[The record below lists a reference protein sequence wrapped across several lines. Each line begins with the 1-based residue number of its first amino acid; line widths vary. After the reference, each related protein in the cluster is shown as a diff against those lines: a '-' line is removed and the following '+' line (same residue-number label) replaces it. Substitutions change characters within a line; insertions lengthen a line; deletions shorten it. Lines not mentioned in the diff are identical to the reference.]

1 MKMPRVEA
9 EQVIFLDLRPGFEG
23 GAGVA
28 EGFIQVEARARLIEL
43 LEAAPPSGRENRD
56 TGRVQSLNV
65 MENRTHDAVFINARR
80 GAGKTTFL
88 VKVLKELQ
96 ERRGTTDVS
105 LYPLGIIDP
114 TLIETK
120 QHVVVVVIDRI
131 RAAVSRGRALS
142 PDLPSTEYDA
152 YKQSLRRLARGLTML
167 DGIGGDSSY
176 GQQWADPE
184 YVLDRGLEDARA
196 GFGFEEEFRTCIDHA
211 CRFLGIDSFI
221 LAVDD
226 VDTWFERG
234 WPVVEALRKYLT
246 SPRLQVVLSGD
257 MELYG
262 LLLRS
267 SQWKQMG
274 RDFLKAE
281 QWQDQRNGGR
291 SRMAAIT
298 DKVDELQDQYLIK
311 VLKPERRID
320 LKPLLAIKDR
330 LRFRTNQAGKE
341 FTADQFGARVCVTL
355 LAVRSAT
362 EQRQIM
368 DLLLRLPTRSALQIM
383 IACHDL
389 LVQRRTAQLNPARAY
404 ALAALRH
411 VAWTELAKL
420 GLTPGETLAMP
431 PALLPNLLAKWFT
444 DGNLWRTM
452 PRLHP
457 ESFDTN
463 IGLPALFGAALA
475 VDAFRSDPAQMPIY
489 WLKIS
494 VVREMLDVGLV
505 SEQDGPRSVRRLV
518 EHLNLHSVESSLQ
531 TVGRLAAFELEAGRR
546 VQPGIY
552 FSVTSVP
559 LDRVRE
565 RDVAA
570 FDLYGRSYQVGKG
583 KAGIPLI
590 EMVSDDD
597 AIDRNVPRPL
607 RAFHH
612 KLREAE
618 WPFRGRGGGFNGGFA
633 NGISELAE
641 KVSPAAALV
650 VRAPAVEIISG
661 QRKAQGGYS
670 VLRLIALFAGL
681 LEIGSQDVDDE
692 ELAVRVRHILTDAAL
707 LRSYPTP
714 SAAAEDEDAASSRT
728 RGKAGQDAQ
737 PRVWDDDDGPDGE
750 GEPAPDNDEHQ
761 LVDAVIEWIKAWKGA
776 IPPLPPVVL
785 SRIWARF
792 TYAHRSVRDNMR
804 HLESR
809 FLGTFV
815 FRTLIAF
822 LHAVLIE
829 SVRGHDAR
837 ASSNANT
844 NPVTS
849 PEPFVSLLSD
859 VDFDADLPAW
869 DDSGL
874 KFFDALFTFPIW
886 AFFLPRT
893 ADIVWRREPAANV
906 KIFELYEERRTIHE
920 LRPAADFANVRYR
933 PDGGQKNIEF
943 EGLYDLLNT
952 VHMQGNPKQ
961 RPPVRE
967 EIQPPSDDG
976 L

>member
-1 MKMPRVEA
+1 MARAHTDDEL
-9 EQVIFLDLRPGFEG
+9 IYLDLRPGFEG
-23 GAGVA
+23 GAAAA
-28 EGFIQVEARARLIEL
+28 EGFIQVEARARLIQL
-43 LEAAPPSGRENRD
+43 LEAAPASGRGKRETARP
-56 TGRVQSLNV
+56 RSLNV
-65 MENRTHDAVFINARR
+65 MAQRSHDAVFVNARR

-88 VKVLKELQ
+88 VKVLYEL
-96 ERRGTTDVS
+96 ETRGASEVA

-131 RAAVSRGRALS
+131 RTAVSYARASS
-142 PDLPSTEYDA
+142 PHFADAEYEA

-167 DGIGGDSSY
+167 DGIGTDGAY

-196 GFGFEEEFRTCIDHA
+196 GIEFESELQTCIEHA
-211 CRFLGIDSFI
+211 CRYLQIDSFV

-246 SPRLQVVLSGD
+246 SPRLQIILSGD

-274 RDFLKAE
+274 KDFLRAE
-281 QWQDQRNGGR
+281 QWQDQKKGGR

-320 LKPLLAIKDR
+320 LKILLAVKER
-330 LRFRTNQAGKE
+330 LRFRTTQEGKE
-341 FTADQFGARVCVTL
+341 FNADQFASRFSMSL
-355 LAVRSAT
+355 LAVRSAS

-368 DLLLRLPTRSALQIM
+368 DLMLRLPTRSALQIM

-389 LVQRRTAQLNPARAY
+389 LIHRRNPRLAEARTY
-404 ALAALRH
+404 ALETLRH
-411 VAWTELAKL
+411 VAWTELTKL
-420 GLTPGETLAMP
+420 GLQPGDTLAMP
-431 PALLPNLLAKWFT
+431 PSLLPNLLAKWFT
-444 DGNLWRTM
+444 EANLWRTM
-452 PRLHP
+452 PRFHP
-457 ESFDTN
+457 EAFDTSV
-463 IGLPALFGAALA
+463 GLPALFGAALA
-475 VDAFRSDPAQMPIY
+475 VDAFRTDPAQMAIY

-494 VVREMLDVGLV
+494 VVREMLDMGAV
-505 SEQDGPRSVRRLV
+505 SEADGTRSVRRLV
-518 EHLNLHSVESSLQ
+518 EHLNLNAVESALQ
-531 TVGRLAAFELEAGRR
+531 TVSRLAAFELEAGRR

-552 FSVTSVP
+552 FSVASVP
-559 LDRVRE
+559 LDRLRE

-570 FDLYGRSYQVGKG
+570 FDLYGRQYQAGRG
-583 KAGIPLI
+583 KAGAPLV
-590 EMVSDDD
+590 EMVSDPDQIN
-597 AIDRNVPRPL
+597 ANVPAPL
-607 RAFHH
+607 RLYHHRLHTAGWAF
-612 KLREAE
+612 
-618 WPFRGRGGGFNGGFA
+618 PGRGGGFSGGFA
-633 NGISELAE
+633 NGIYELAD

-661 QRKAQGGYS
+661 QRKVQGGYS
-670 VLRLIALFAGL
+670 FLRLIAVFAAL
-681 LEIGSQDVDDE
+681 LEASSQTADDE
-692 ELAVRVRHILTDAAL
+692 DLATRVRHILTDAAL

-714 SAAAEDEDAASSRT
+714 GAADDDELIPRVRSR
-728 RGKAGQDAQ
+728 AGQEMQ
-737 PRVWDDDDGPDGE
+737 TKTWDDDEDDDSSAAPEQDGDEQKLIDG
-750 GEPAPDNDEHQ
+750 
-761 LVDAVIEWIKAWKGA
+761 VVEWLEAWRGK

-792 TYAHRSVRDNMR
+792 TYAHRAVRDNLR
-804 HLESR
+804 HLDSR

-815 FRTLIAF
+815 FRTLIVF

-829 SVRGHDAR
+829 SVRGHDVR
-837 ASSNANT
+837 ASSSANT

-849 PEPFVSLLSD
+849 PESFVTLLSE
-859 VDFDADLPAW
+859 VDFDASLPAW
-869 DDSGL
+869 DDGGL
-874 KFFDALFTFPIW
+874 RFFDALFTFPFW
-886 AFFLPRT
+886 AFLLPRH
-893 ADIVWRREPAANV
+893 ADIRWRREPEANR
-906 KIFELYEERRTIHE
+906 KIFDLYQERRNINN
-920 LRPAADFANVRYR
+920 LSDASDFSTVRYR
-933 PDGGQKNIEF
+933 PDGGATVIDF

-961 RPPVRE
+961 KPTKSAPE
-967 EIQPPSDDG
+967 PDPTG
-976 L
+976 AL

>member
-1 MKMPRVEA
+1 MAREDI
-9 EQVIFLDLRPGFEG
+9 EQKQIVLDLRPGYEG

-28 EGFIQVEARARLIEL
+28 EGFIQVEARSRLVDL
-43 LEAAPPSGRENRD
+43 LEAAPRSSVEARGGARP
-56 TGRVQSLNV
+56 QSLNV
-65 MENRTHDAVFINARR
+65 MDDRTHDAVFINARR

-88 VKVLKELQ
+88 LKVLKEL
-96 ERRGTTDVS
+96 ETRRGTTGVS

-131 RAAVSRGRALS
+131 RAAVSYGRAQS
-142 PDLPSTEYDA
+142 PSLPDVEYDA

-167 DGIGGDSSY
+167 DGIGSDGSHS
-176 GQQWADPE
+176 QQWADPE
-184 YVLDRGLEDARA
+184 YVLEKGLEDARA
-196 GFGFEEEFRTCIDHA
+196 GFGFEREFRTFVEHA
-211 CRFLGIDSFI
+211 CRYLGIDSFI

-274 RDFLKAE
+274 REFLEAE
-281 QWQDQRNGGR
+281 QWQDDRAGGR

-320 LKPLLAIKDR
+320 LKPLIAVRGR
-330 LRFRTNQAGKE
+330 LRFRTSQDTSGFDVE
-341 FTADQFGARVCVTL
+341 QFGKRFGVNL
-355 LAVRSAT
+355 LAVRSASD
-362 EQRQIM
+362 QRQIM

-389 LVQRRTAQLNPARAY
+389 LSRRRAASLSSARAH
-404 ALAALRH
+404 ALDALRH
-411 VAWTELAKL
+411 VAWTELNKL
-420 GLTPGETLAMP
+420 GLSPSETLAMP

-444 DGNLWRTM
+444 DGNLWRSM

-457 ESFDTN
+457 DAIDTN

-475 VDAFRSDPAQMPIY
+475 VDAFRADPAQMPIY

-494 VVREMLDVGLV
+494 VVREMLDAGLV
-505 SEQDGPRSVRRLV
+505 SEEDGPRGVRSLV
-518 EHLNLHSVESSLQ
+518 KHLNLYAVESSLQ

-552 FSVTSVP
+552 FSVASVP

-565 RDVAA
+565 RPTAA
-570 FDLYGRSYQVGKG
+570 FDLYGRTYRVGRG
-583 KAGIPLI
+583 GAGASLI
-590 EMVSDDD
+590 EMVGLHED
-597 AIDRNVPRPL
+597 IDRNVPKPL
-607 RAFHH
+607 QAFHH
-612 KLREAE
+612 KLKAAD
-618 WPFRGRGGGFNGGFA
+618 WKFKGRGGGFNGGFA
-633 NGISELAE
+633 NGISELAS

-661 QRKAQGGYS
+661 QRKVQGGYS
-670 VLRLIALFAGL
+670 VLRLIALFAAL
-681 LEIGSQDVDDE
+681 LEVVGQEDDDE
-692 ELAVRVRHILTDAAL
+692 ALALRVRHVLTDAAL

-714 SAAAEDEDAASSRT
+714 SAAA
-728 RGKAGQDAQ
+728 
-737 PRVWDDDDGPDGE
+737 DDDETTTPRSPRGSKSQPETWEDDDESEVDVEPDQH
-750 GEPAPDNDEHQ
+750 NDENE
-761 LVDAVIEWIKAWKGA
+761 LVEAVVEWIKVWRGE
-776 IPPLPPVVL
+776 IPPLAPVVL
-785 SRIWARF
+785 SRIWARY
-792 TYAHRSVRDNMR
+792 TYAHRSVRDKLR

-815 FRTLIAF
+815 FRSLIAF
-822 LHAVLIE
+822 FHAVLIE
-829 SVRGHDAR
+829 SVRAHDVR
-837 ASSNANT
+837 ASSSANT

-849 PEPFVSLLSD
+849 PEPFVSLLED
-859 VDFDADLPAW
+859 VDFDAALPAW

-874 KFFDALFTFPIW
+874 KFFDALFTFPVW
-886 AFFLPRT
+886 AFFLPRK
-893 ADIVWRREPAANV
+893 ADIVWRREPEANA
-906 KIFELYEERRTIHE
+906 KIFALYEERRANHE
-920 LRPAADFANVRYR
+920 LRPVAEFAHVRYR
-933 PDGGQKNIEF
+933 PDGGSEAIEF

-961 RPPVRE
+961 RPTKDDPLTD
-967 EIQPPSDDG
+967 PNDG